1 MASVGHI
8 FLLFAAPRRNGMG
21 CDPTSQRRGLYVL
34 TWSKVNQNHSASK

>member
-1 MASVGHI
+1 MASVKHI

-34 TWSKVNQNHSASK
+34 TLPWLTRAFPE